1 LSGIDSCPT
10 GLYPVLQ
17 DDFPDKLPF
26 EKPSYTT
33 SQSINLLKTKA
44 YSNLS
49 DCDHMLACFLL
60 FIREE
65 KYHFRNVREGSPM
78 DMIFYS
84 PAGGKAE
91 ERLGAMIEKLIPGVM
106 TKTCRTIDALSNRL
120 LQPPHNDLTIAVLL
134 TADKADLFNLSS
146 ISEQFHDARIIVV
159 APDQDKDTVALAHR
173 LRPRLLT
180 YTDSDFAEVFAVL
193 NNIMSEH
200 HGLNNFHNMH
210 T

>member
-1 LSGIDSCPT
+1 
-10 GLYPVLQ
+10 
-17 DDFPDKLPF
+17 
-26 EKPSYTT
+26 
-33 SQSINLLKTKA
+33 
-44 YSNLS
+44 
-49 DCDHMLACFLL
+49 MLACFLL

-65 KYHFRNVREGSPM
+65 KYHFRNVKEGSPM
-78 DMIFYS
+78 DVIFYS
-84 PAGGKAE
+84 PAKGKAE
-91 ERLGAMIEKLIPGVM
+91 ERLGEMIEKLVPGR
-106 TKTCRTIDALSNRL
+106 KGQALRTIDSLSGRL
-120 LQPPHNDLTIAVLL
+120 LQPHNDFTIAVLL
-134 TADKADLFNLSS
+134 AADKDDLFNLAS

-200 HGLNNFHNMH
+200 HDLNNFHNMH